1 MTALI
6 RMVFALGL
14 VSFVTPASAD
24 LKSALFQKIQREHQG
39 GVHALGPTTPRIFQQ
54 TLDHGTLNSPKFA
67 QRYWIDSRYAAG
79 PNSPVLYEIC
89 GEATCQGTSLRG
101 PIYEQARRLRAH
113 LVALEHRYYGYSVPF
128 PTLESANLRY
138 LSIHQA
144 IEDLATFQR
153 YARTQLRLRGKWIAI
168 GGSYAGSLAAYYRQ
182 KHPELVVGALASS
195 APVQAKADFF
205 EYDRHITQVAGPAC
219 VAKMLEAVA
228 EVERRID
235 GDPAI
240 RQATQLLFHAEMIRD
255 PRDFLYTLAD
265 MASIAI
271 QYGQR
276 DRFCDAIE
284 ATSTIDELLSV
295 YAEVGTEM
303 FTWFGITAEQDS
315 FQGAESTNP
324 ADYIS
329 GAGSRAWLY
338 QSCTEYG
345 YWQIADRVSSSRSNR
360 ITQSY
365 HDEVCARLFGI
376 LTPVD
381 TARTNRTYF
390 DPLFSRATTHI
401 FFTNGSDDP
410 WSTLSILEG
419 SSDATRNP
427 NLDLMT
433 ILGAAHCDDLV
444 KVING
449 AYDRLTILIQRW
461 LL

>member
-1 MTALI
+1 MKMISRL
-6 RMVFALGL
+6 VVALGF
-14 VSFVTPASAD
+14 VSFAAPASAD
-24 LKSALFQKIQREHQG
+24 LKSALYQKLKTEQFSGLR
-39 GVHALGPTTPRIFQQ
+39 VLGPTTPRIFQQ
-54 TLDHGTLNSPKFA
+54 TLDHDHPSSTKFS
-67 QRYWIDSRYAAG
+67 QRYWIDSRYASG
-79 PNSPVLYEIC
+79 SNSPVIYEIC
-89 GEATCQGTSLRG
+89 GEATCHGTSQRG
-101 PIYEQARRLRAH
+101 PVYDQARRLRAH

-128 PTLESANLRY
+128 PTLDAPNLRY

-144 IEDLATFQR
+144 IEDLATFQH
-153 YARTQLRLRGKWIAI
+153 YVQRTLHLQGKWIAI

-195 APVQAKADFF
+195 APVRAKAAFF

-228 EVERRID
+228 EVEKRVDAGPVARN
-235 GDPAI
+235 AI
-240 RQATQLLFHAEMIRD
+240 QLLFHAEMIRD

-276 DRFCDAIE
+276 DRFCNAIE
-284 ATSTIDELLSV
+284 ATTTIEELLSV

-324 ADYIS
+324 NDYIA

-345 YWQIADRVSSSRSNR
+345 YWQIADTISSSRSRR
-360 ITQSY
+360 ITQEY

-376 LTPVD
+376 TTPVD
-381 TARTNRTYF
+381 DARTNRVYV
-390 DPLFSRATTHI
+390 DPLFSSNTTNI

-419 SSDATRNP
+419 SSNAARNP
-427 NLDLMT
+427 GLDLMT

-444 KVING
+444 SVITG
-449 AYDRLTILIQRW
+449 AYDRLTSLIDRW
-461 LL
+461 ML